1 MKNTPKYPVVLFDF
15 DGTLVDTGPGIV
27 ASMSYAAKEVGVE
40 VPLEETWRFIG
51 PPLTVFAASL
61 GYDAALS
68 KALIGSF
75 RAHYN
80 SVGWKS
86 SKPYDGIQELL
97 ADLISA
103 GAKGYV
109 CTSKPEVIAS
119 MMMDYY
125 SLPILGVSGADES
138 VGRHDKAEIIRRA
151 AERFGFPLNET
162 AVMVGDAPRD
172 VTAGRECGVS
182 TIALGYGYG
191 LTEEL
196 AAVHADHRAK
206 NVAQLRGILL

>member
-61 GYDAALS
+61 GYDDALS

-86 SKPYDGIQELL
+86 SKPYGGIQELL
-97 ADLISA
+97 RDLISA

-109 CTSKPEVIAS
+109 CTSKPESIAS

-151 AERFGFPLNET
+151 AERFGFPLDET

-172 VTAGRECGVS
+172 ITAGRECGVS

-191 LTEEL
+191 LAEEL
-196 AAVHADHRAK
+196 AAVRADHCAK
-206 NVAQLRGILL
+206 SVAQLRGILL